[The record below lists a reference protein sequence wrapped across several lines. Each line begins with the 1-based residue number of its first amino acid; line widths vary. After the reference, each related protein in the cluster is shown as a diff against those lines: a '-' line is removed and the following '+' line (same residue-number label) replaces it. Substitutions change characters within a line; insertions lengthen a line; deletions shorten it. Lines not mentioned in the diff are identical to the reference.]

1 MDDRGG
7 DPVMREASELELSDL
22 LPSAVLR
29 NPSYQAVNRAA
40 SATSLALAVVALVF
54 GNGAFSAAIAG
65 MSVAAKN
72 SATVSSY
79 LSFAD
84 AFLLTLPLSM
94 LVTGLVW
101 LGSAERLNSV
111 ELAAF
116 GVLGAIGITYVAGE
130 LGIDGPAMSDMLASV
145 GSLGGNWFVQAFGI
159 VGEYLMYYT
168 WVPFLGGIITGF
180 AMGWICAH
188 LSHPDRL

>member
-7 DPVMREASELELSDL
+7 EPMMRDASELELSDL

-29 NPSYQAVNRAA
+29 RPSYQAVNRAA
-40 SATSLALAVVALVF
+40 SVTSLALAVVTLVF

-84 AFLLTLPLSM
+84 AFILTLPLSV

-101 LGSAERLNSV
+101 LGSVERLNSV

-116 GVLGAIGITYVAGE
+116 GVLGAIGITYVAGV
-130 LGIDGPAMSDMLASV
+130 LGIDGPAMSEMLASV
-145 GSLGGNWFVQAFGI
+145 SSLGGNWFVQAFGI

-180 AMGWICAH
+180 AMGWICAY
-188 LSHPDRL
+188 LSHPDRR

>member
-1 MDDRGG
+1 MEDRAA
-7 DPVMREASELELSDL
+7 DPGSELEFADL
-22 LPSAVLR
+22 LPSAVR
-29 NPSYQAVNRAA
+29 RHRGYQAA
-40 SATSLALAVVALVF
+40 SRSVSVASLALALVTLVF
-54 GNGAFSAAIAG
+54 GNGTLSAAIAG

-72 SATVSSY
+72 SVTVGSA

-84 AFLLTLPLSM
+84 AFVLTLPLSL

-101 LGSAERLNSV
+101 LGSAERLNAV

-116 GVLGAIGITYVAGE
+116 GVVGAIGITYLAGK
-130 LGIDGPAMSDMLASV
+130 LGIDGPAMAEMLASA
-145 GSLGGNWFVQAFGI
+145 GSLGGGWFTQVFGI
-159 VGEYLMYYT
+159 IGEYLTYYT

-188 LSHPDRL
+188 LSNPDRP